1 MKVLVLTGRLAEQT
15 VERAVDATTEK
26 DIDVFVKVVDVDVAS
41 FITERHLDAL
51 DISGYDMVLVP
62 GLVSGNFSAIEKR
75 CGVPVRRGPKH
86 AVDIGF
92 VLNFADTV
100 EFSRSVPACELLSS
114 KNRKKAFETVVQLEA
129 GSTCAFTVRDT
140 RIGGNSRMKVMAE
153 VVSAD
158 SFSVAELS
166 HIVRL
171 FVHEGAD
178 IIDLGMSLDAQV
190 EDAIRAVK
198 TARRVCDVPVS
209 IDTLDPDLLAAS
221 IDEGANLCLSL
232 NSENMDAVAPLAVD
246 VPCVIIPNLKH
257 DASTKA
263 NIRSLEKNIAAA
275 KEYKIKYII
284 ADPVLDAINHGF
296 SKSVIR
302 FMEFHKRNPDVP
314 LFFGVGNVSEL
325 VDIDST
331 GVNGLLAGIGSE
343 IGASILF
350 TPEFSDKN
358 KGSIRELKIASE
370 MMVLS
375 KHRESAPKDLGIDL
389 LRLKEKR
396 RRPFDIPPPM
406 FIPVRAL
413 TGWELDP
420 AGCVKISITEG
431 NVQNGK
437 ILDGMIVASHRNGVV
452 IGRNASE
459 VLDTLIERR
468 FVSTLRHAG
477 YLGRELARAELA
489 LNLGRSFVQDDE
501 F

>member
-1 MKVLVLTGRLAEQT
+1 MKILVLTGRLAEHI
-15 VERAVDATTEK
+15 VERAVDVAIGG

-41 FITERHLDAL
+41 FITRRHLDSL

-62 GLVSGNFSAIEKR
+62 GLVSGDFSAVEKKY
-75 CGVPVRRGPKH
+75 GVPVRRGPKH
-86 AVDIGF
+86 AVDLGF

-100 EFSRSVPACELLSS
+100 EFSHSIPACELLSS
-114 KNRKKAFETVVQLEA
+114 KNRRKAFETVVRLEA
-129 GSTCAFTVRDT
+129 GSTCAFTIRDT

-153 VVSAD
+153 VVGAD
-158 SFSVAELS
+158 SFSEAELG
-166 HIVRL
+166 HIIRL

-178 IIDLGMSLDAQV
+178 IIDLGMSLDAQA
-190 EDAIRAVK
+190 EDATRAMK
-198 TARRVCDVPVS
+198 TARRICDVPVS

-221 IDEGANLCLSL
+221 IDAGANLCLSL
-232 NSENMDAVAPLAVD
+232 NSKNMDAVAPLAVD
-246 VPCVIIPNLKH
+246 VPCVIIPDLRH
-257 DASTKA
+257 DASARA
-263 NIRSLEKNIAAA
+263 NIRSLEKNVAAA
-275 KEYKIKYII
+275 KEYKIKHII

-302 FMEFHKRNPDVP
+302 FMEFHRRNPDVP

-325 VDIDST
+325 VDIDSN
-331 GVNGLLAGIGSE
+331 GVNGLLAGIGCE

-370 MMVLS
+370 MMILS
-375 KHRESAPKDLGIDL
+375 KYRESAPKDLGIDL

-396 RRPFDIPPPM
+396 RRPFDIPPPV
-406 FIPVRAL
+406 FIPVRTM

-437 ILDGMIVASHRNGVV
+437 TLDGIIIASHRNGVV
-452 IGRNASE
+452 VGRNASE
-459 VLDTLIERR
+459 VLDTLIDRG
-468 FVSTLRHAG
+468 FVSTLHHAG

-489 LNLGRSFVQDDE
+489 LNFGRSFVQDGE

>member
-1 MKVLVLTGRLAEQT
+1 MKILVLTGRLAEHI
-15 VERAVDATTEK
+15 VERVVDAATER
-26 DIDVFVKVVDVDVAS
+26 DIGVFVEVVDVDVAS
-41 FITERHLDAL
+41 FITERHLDDI

-62 GLVSGNFSAIEKR
+62 GLVSGNFLAVEKK

-86 AVDIGF
+86 AVDLGF

-100 EFSRSVPACELLSS
+100 EFSHSIPACELLSS

-129 GSTCAFTVRDT
+129 SSTYAFTVRDT

-153 VVSAD
+153 VVGAD
-158 SFSVAELS
+158 SFSEAELG
-166 HIVRL
+166 HVVRL

-190 EDAIRAVK
+190 EDATRAVK
-198 TARRVCDVPVS
+198 TARRVCNVPVS
-209 IDTLDPDLLAAS
+209 IDTLDPALLAAS

-232 NSENMDAVAPLAVD
+232 NSENMDAVAPLVVD
-246 VPCVIIPNLKH
+246 VPCVILPDLGH
-257 DASTKA
+257 DASVEA

-275 KEYKIKYII
+275 KEYKIKHII

-302 FMEFHKRNPDVP
+302 FMEFHRRNPDVP

-396 RRPFDIPPPM
+396 RRPFDTPPPA
-406 FIPVRAL
+406 FIPVKAL
-413 TGWELDP
+413 TSWELDP

-431 NVQNGK
+431 NVQNEK
-437 ILDGMIVASHRNGVV
+437 ILNGMIIASHKNGVV
-452 IGRNASE
+452 VGRNASE
-459 VLDTLIERR
+459 VLDTLIERG
-468 FVSTLRHAG
+468 FVSTLHHAG